1 MSFRYAY
8 ILRKQKKKGYDLKI
22 VRQLFGDDG
31 ASATSADKESER
43 ARERGSER
51 ESARERSPD
60 RPERVRAQVPAV
72 IFMEIG
78 LLSPSDQ
85 AEAAALLLRQV
96 SSLSASLPP
105 CPYVASCQLQLPAS
119 VSASIFVGS
128 FFCLML

>member
-1 MSFRYAY
+1 MYPEKA
-8 ILRKQKKKGYDLKI
+8 KKRKGYDLKI
-22 VRQLFGDDG
+22 VQQLFGDDG

-43 ARERGSER
+43 ERERASK
-51 ESARERSPD
+51 RERARQRSPG

-96 SSLSASLPP
+96 RSLSASLPP
-105 CPYVASCQLQLPAS
+105 CPYVTS
-119 VSASIFVGS
+119 
-128 FFCLML
+128 